1 MNDANIKCPNCGT
14 AIDVDELLNHQAEE
28 KYKKAFEEKAS
39 TFLQEINKQK
49 EIFAKEK
56 KDFDE
61 KKSKENELFQKR
73 LDQKLEEEKQKITK
87 EQAQKI
93 KEEYELNVKKL
104 EEENQIRKKENDIL
118 KEKEL
123 AFLKRE
129 EDLKEKEKDLELQL
143 QRKLQEEREA
153 LEEKIKKQEQDKTE
167 LRFKEY
173 EKKIEQTQKA
183 LEEAQRKAT
192 QGSMQLQGEVQE
204 LALENLL
211 KESFPFDIIEEVGK
225 GVRGADCIQVVRN
238 NFGQVCGKIIYES
251 KRTQAFSNEWIEKL
265 KTDMRAKTADIAVIV
280 TQTMPKDMEQFGER
294 SGIWICTIHEVRALA
309 HVLRNSI
316 LKIYAVSKSQENK
329 GDKMSLLYDYL
340 TSNEFNEQWKAIR
353 EGFLAMRHSIDSE
366 RTLMEKL
373 WKARE
378 KQLDKIL
385 KNSSHISGSVEGIAG
400 TENIDIKLIDEAD
413 I

>member
-1 MNDANIKCPNCGT
+1 
-14 AIDVDELLNHQAEE
+14 
-28 KYKKAFEEKAS
+28 
-39 TFLQEINKQK
+39 
-49 EIFAKEK
+49 
-56 KDFDE
+56 
-61 KKSKENELFQKR
+61 
-73 LDQKLEEEKQKITK
+73 
-87 EQAQKI
+87 
-93 KEEYELNVKKL
+93 
-104 EEENQIRKKENDIL
+104 
-118 KEKEL
+118 
-123 AFLKRE
+123 
-129 EDLKEKEKDLELQL
+129 
-143 QRKLQEEREA
+143 
-153 LEEKIKKQEQDKTE
+153 
-167 LRFKEY
+167 
-173 EKKIEQTQKA
+173 
-183 LEEAQRKAT
+183 
-192 QGSMQLQGEVQE
+192 
-204 LALENLL
+204 
-211 KESFPFDIIEEVGK
+211 
-225 GVRGADCIQVVRN
+225 
-238 NFGQVCGKIIYES
+238 
-251 KRTQAFSNEWIEKL
+251 
-265 KTDMRAKTADIAVIV
+265 DMRAKTADIAVIV